1 MINSQVEHR
10 TEGQKCV
17 GAGGLL
23 GGHCRDQ
30 FEEERHETEQR

>member
-10 TEGQKCV
+10 TEGQKYV
-17 GAGGLL
+17 GAGGQL

-30 FEEERHETEQR
+30 FEE